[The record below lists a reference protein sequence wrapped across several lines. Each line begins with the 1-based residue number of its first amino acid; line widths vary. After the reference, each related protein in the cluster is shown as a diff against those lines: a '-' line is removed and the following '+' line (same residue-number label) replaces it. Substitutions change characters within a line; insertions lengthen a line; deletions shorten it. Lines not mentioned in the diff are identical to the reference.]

1 MGVTTPKAARG
12 GRWRRAKV
20 FQKLIV
26 GIDFTGKSDRAI
38 EAALRLARGIE
49 GATVVLVHA
58 VSTMAE
64 VQGTQSAGAEIVT
77 TLEGRLKA
85 RASELTAATGVHC
98 DYGVVDGPDA
108 ATAMVS
114 YLKRWG
120 GDMVVV
126 GTEGRTGLSRVLIGS
141 VAEKIVQTSP
151 VPVLVIGPASA

>member
-1 MGVTTPKAARG
+1 
-12 GRWRRAKV
+12 V

-26 GIDFTGKSDRAI
+26 GVDFTEKSDRAV
-38 EAALRLARGIE
+38 EAALRLAGGIE

-58 VSTMAE
+58 VSTLAE
-64 VQGTQSAGAEIVT
+64 SQGTQSTGAEIVT
-77 TLEGRLKA
+77 TLEARL
-85 RASELTAATGVHC
+85 RAKTEALTASSGVKV

-141 VAEKIVQTSP
+141 VAEKIVQTAP
-151 VPVLVIGPASA
+151 VPVLIIGPAVA